1 MVSYGA
7 TAKIYPAYTGAARAE
22 AIFIGKRPKS
32 VMTGGRSVKT
42 ASRFTGVTDIATAT
56 AITAG
61 MEAGIAT
68 IIAGGIGGTAGGEIV
83 SATGGDRNIVT
94 TRV

>member
-42 ASRFTGVTDIATAT
+42 ASSFTGVTDIPTAT

-61 MEAGIAT
+61 M
-68 IIAGGIGGTAGGEIV
+68 
-83 SATGGDRNIVT
+83 
-94 TRV
+94 